1 MSSAIPSFPTAGLEC
16 FALSTFVLL
25 AQLCYINQSGSSQC
39 LWPKESSWLSIRAT
53 HYLSTAAQAKPWQNS
68 SSLNLPLVLASTPSS
83 APLPHLL
90 LLLALQFQPR
100 QQKNCWKKK
109 STIFIPAWKKKK
121 KEQNPKFSTLWPPQV
136 EGKHDSSI
144 HLHEVS
150 LFKLSQYGTGWS
162 KKDRINCN

>member
-100 QQKNCWKKK
+100 QQKNCWKKRG
-109 STIFIPAWKKKK
+109 TIFIPAWKKKK
-121 KEQNPKFSTLWPPQV
+121 KSKIPNSQHCGHLKWKANMIPASTSMRCHCLNSV
-136 EGKHDSSI
+136 NMELDG
-144 HLHEVS
+144 LRRTE
-150 LFKLSQYGTGWS
+150 
-162 KKDRINCN
+162 